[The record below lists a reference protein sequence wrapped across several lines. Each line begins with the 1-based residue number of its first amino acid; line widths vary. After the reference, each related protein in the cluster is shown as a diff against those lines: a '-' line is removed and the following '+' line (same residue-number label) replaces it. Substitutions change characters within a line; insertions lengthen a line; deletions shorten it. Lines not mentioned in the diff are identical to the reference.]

1 MDDIVKQINIRL
13 MHDDISKHTNKF
25 VELIENNIM
34 NIELFSLACDFKDLC
49 MKKFNYCPYTNENNQ
64 LISQWIHKE
73 TNRIIKLDAVR
84 YILTTYLA
92 KRIDDIVEKY
102 MIHITNFNHND
113 IQFINL
119 NRKISKLIELTRFIR
134 KGKLYKEFVDLF
146 KNGYLV

>member
-1 MDDIVKQINIRL
+1 MDNTVEQMNIHL

-49 MKKFNYCPYTNENNQ
+49 MKKYTYYPYTNENNQ
-64 LISQWIHKE
+64 LISQWRHKE

-84 YILTTYLA
+84 YILTTFLA
-92 KRIDDIVEKY
+92 KRLDDISEKY
-102 MIHITNFNHND
+102 MIHIANYNYND

-119 NRKISKLIELTRFIR
+119 NRKISKLIELTRFVR